1 MNHIKRFNEMKRYTK
16 EGKSI
21 ITRDNE
27 MNIIAYQIPNS
38 DDFILGRTPDRK
50 WVVQTSDG
58 VMLYSTNE
66 MEELYILDLIESDL
80 ERLTWT
86 A

>member
-1 MNHIKRFNEMKRYTK
+1 MKHFKKFNEMKRYTK
-16 EGKSI
+16 EGKNV

-27 MNIIAYQIPNS
+27 MNVIAYQIPNN
-38 DDFILGRTPDRK
+38 DDFILGRTPDRE
-50 WVVQTSDG
+50 WVVQTSYG

-66 MEELYILDLIESDL
+66 MEEVYNLDLIESDL

>member
-1 MNHIKRFNEMKRYTK
+1 MKQVKKFNEMKRYTK
-16 EGKSI
+16 EGKNI
-21 ITRDNE
+21 ITRYNE
-27 MNIIAYQIPNS
+27 MNIIAYEIPNS

>member
-1 MNHIKRFNEMKRYTK
+1 MRHVKKFNKMKRYTK
-16 EGKSI
+16 EGKNI

-27 MNIIAYQIPNS
+27 MKIIAYQIPDS
-38 DDFILGRTPDRK
+38 DDFILGRTPDRE
-50 WVVQTSDG
+50 WVVQTSYG

-66 MEELYILDLIESDL
+66 MEEVYDLDLIKSNL
-80 ERLTWT
+80 KRLTWI

>member
-21 ITRDNE
+21 ITRNNE

-66 MEELYILDLIESDL
+66 MEELYILDLIESNL